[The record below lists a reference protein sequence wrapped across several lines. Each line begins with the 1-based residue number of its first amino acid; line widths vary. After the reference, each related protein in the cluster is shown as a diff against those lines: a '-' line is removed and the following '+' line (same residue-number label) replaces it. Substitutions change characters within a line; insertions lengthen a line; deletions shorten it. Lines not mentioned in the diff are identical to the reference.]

1 LEVCATGVTPK
12 YAGNRGVRQPPGVG
26 GNILPPKFVELGQDR
41 RKFRSM
47 TDDYILLL
55 MLEGVAIVIGLL
67 ILGWMITANRRARQE
82 RHLFAEA
89 FSFLPF
95 KPETPPRP
103 ACWLAVRSVST
114 EAVKTALG
122 VDRAT
127 PCSWL
132 EGLAGSHE
140 FFISP
145 RMHGGWVI
153 VTGLGLPS
161 PSDDVDA
168 TFLFLTGLSRKLG
181 HVQFF
186 YAEKFS
192 RHHGWARLDDG
203 CVTRAYAWTGET
215 VWDQGALTRPELE
228 VKLKTFPYGDQTA
241 TFLDAETN
249 FERVPLL
256 AARWSLDPAE
266 VKLDS
271 PRQSIGL
278 AGESALN

>member
-1 LEVCATGVTPK
+1 M
-12 YAGNRGVRQPPGVG
+12 
-26 GNILPPKFVELGQDR
+26 GQSD
-41 RKFRSM
+41 FISM
-47 TDDYILLL
+47 MLLA
-55 MLEGVAIVIGLL
+55 MQSMAIVIGLL
-67 ILGWMITANRRARQE
+67 ILGWMVAVHRRARLEQ
-82 RHLFAEA
+82 RSFAE
-89 FSFLPF
+89 SFNFMPVRGDA
-95 KPETPPRP
+95 PPRP
-103 ACWLAVRSVST
+103 TCWLAVRSVST

-122 VDRAT
+122 LNRAT
-127 PCSWL
+127 PCSWV

-145 RMHGGWVI
+145 RVHGGWVI

-168 TFLFLTGLSRKLG
+168 TFLFLTALSRKLG

-203 CVTRAYAWTGET
+203 CVTRGYAWTGET
-215 VWDQGALTRPELE
+215 VWDQGHKTLPEAE
-228 VKLKTFPYGDQTA
+228 VGLKTFNYGEPEA
-241 TFLDAETN
+241 TILDAETN
-249 FERVPLL
+249 FERVPQL

-271 PRQSIGL
+271 TRQSIGL
-278 AGESALN
+278 AGESAVN

>member
-1 LEVCATGVTPK
+1 MLNSRRGGVDS
-12 YAGNRGVRQPPGVG
+12 RGMRQPDY
-26 GNILPPKFVELGQDR
+26 LP
-41 RKFRSM
+41 
-47 TDDYILLL
+47 L
-55 MLEGVAIVIGLL
+55 MMLMALNTVAIVIGLL
-67 ILGWMITANRRARQE
+67 ILGWMMAVNRRTRREQKS
-82 RHLFAEA
+82 FADA
-89 FSFLPF
+89 FSFIPF
-95 KPETPPRP
+95 RQDAPPRP
-103 ACWLAVRSVST
+103 VCWLAVRSVST

-122 VDRAT
+122 LNHAA
-127 PCSWL
+127 PCSWI

-145 RMHGGWVI
+145 RVHGGWVI
-153 VTGLGLPS
+153 VTGLGLPN

-168 TFLFLTGLSRKLG
+168 TFLFLTELSRKLG

-215 VWDQGALTRPELE
+215 AWNQGTVTLPETDAG
-228 VKLKTFPYGDQTA
+228 LKIFNYGEQTA
-241 TFLDAETN
+241 TILDAETN
-249 FERVPLL
+249 FERVPQL

-271 PRQSIGL
+271 TRQSIGL
-278 AGESALN
+278 AGESAFN